1 MRIISITVIIILAAL
16 LVGIPPAGE
25 YQYQSVHF
33 TSLQK
38 FNIILS
44 IFFIIITNTIIATII
59 TITTTTTIIV
69 ILAIG
74 IIKGCPPGTGLSQGR
89 SDERTSS

>member
-1 MRIISITVIIILAAL
+1 MMVFLAHSSLISVISYTA
-16 LVGIPPAGE
+16 
-25 YQYQSVHF
+25 
-33 TSLQK
+33 
-38 FNIILS
+38 LS
-44 IFFIIITNTIIATII
+44 ILTSVATII

-89 SDERTSS
+89 SDERPSS